1 MDMTKDICQHRQQR
15 QQRPPDDHPGGAW
28 MTEVAYPELA
38 ERVVLITGGG
48 DGIGKASALA
58 FAGYGSRVVVVG
70 RRAVPLEAT
79 VAEIEA
85 AGGKAYSIVGDV
97 TVERDVASMVEVALG
112 ECGRID
118 VLVNNAGAHQPGAL
132 IVDMPLDV
140 WNRTLAVNLTGTM
153 LCTKHVGRHMISV
166 GNGVIVNLG
175 SLAGQLPRFRNGA
188 YGAAKAA
195 IAHFTKTAALEFS
208 GWGIRVNAVSPGS
221 TFTALLQQAIERD
234 GQPDA
239 AYRVAGNLSQFRQP
253 VPLQRIATPEEQA
266 AVIVFLASDSSV
278 HMTGQIITVDGGEG
292 IL

>member
-1 MDMTKDICQHRQQR
+1 
-15 QQRPPDDHPGGAW
+15 

-70 RRAVPLEAT
+70 RRGGSLEAT

-85 AGGKAYSIVGDV
+85 AGGTARSIVGDI
-97 TVERDVASMVEVALG
+97 TVERDVESIVEVVLG
-112 ECGRID
+112 EYGRID
-118 VLVNNAGAHQPGAL
+118 VLVNNAGVHQPAAL

-140 WNRTLAVNLTGTM
+140 WNQTLAVNLTGTM
-153 LCTKHVGRHMISV
+153 LCTKYVGRHMVST

-175 SLAGQLPRFRNGA
+175 SLDHLPLPRFRNGA

-208 GWGIRVNAVSPGS
+208 GRGIRVNAVSPGS
-221 TFTALLQQAIERD
+221 TCAGGAPAGDRARRAIRRHLP
-234 GQPDA
+234 GRRQP
-239 AYRVAGNLSQFRQP
+239 YQFRQP
-253 VPLQRIATPEEQA
+253 EPLQRIATPEEQA
-266 AVIVFLASDSSV
+266 AVIVFLASDSAIHV
-278 HMTGQIITVDGGEG
+278 TGQLITVDGGEG
-292 IL
+292 ML